1 MAFHRLLEEVG
12 GLGRFQVL
20 QMALLSAFCLVVYT
34 HMLLENFT
42 AVVPAHRCWVS
53 ILDNDTALANG
64 TAILGQDALLRVSI
78 PLDSDL
84 RPEKCRR
91 FLRPQWQLLHLNGTL
106 SNASEPATEP
116 CVDGWVYDRTSFS
129 STIVTEV
136 RGLFTCCKFTAW
148 SLRIT
153 QVMNPRHHWDLV
165 CDSQSLNSVAKFSF
179 MAGTVVGGIILGHL
193 SDRFGRRLVIRWSL
207 LLVAATEACA
217 AFAPTLP
224 LYCSLRFLAGFS
236 ALSVLTNSS
245 VLIMEWLVPR
255 FQAMGM
261 TMIISVACVGQMILG
276 GLAFAIRDWHI
287 LQLVWLAESV
297 RWLII
302 TNKPEKGLK
311 ELRKAAYVNGKKD
324 AGDALTMEVLRSTMR
339 DELEAAQT
347 RPRVSDL
354 FRTPNLRKRMCV
366 LCFVR
371 LAVCI
376 PFYGL
381 ALHLQ
386 HLGTNIFLFQVLFG
400 AVNFPA
406 NYVAFLALNHLGRR
420 VSQVL
425 FTFSMGSFI
434 VAITFVPQEMQ
445 TLRLVLSTLGV
456 GFSSAALMGSFV
468 HGNELTPTV
477 IRVTASGIIGAVGN
491 VGAALAPLLMILTVY
506 SPHLPWIV
514 YAAVSF
520 ISGLVVFLLPE
531 TKNQPLPDSI
541 QDVEKERK
549 GSQKGRREDGFM
561 KVTRF

>member
-129 STIVTEV
+129 STIVTE
-136 RGLFTCCKFTAW
+136 
-148 SLRIT
+148 
-153 QVMNPRHHWDLV
+153 WDLV

-287 LQLVWLAESV
+287 LQLVYSIPLFILFLFSRWLAESV

-366 LCFVR
+366 LCFV
-371 LAVCI
+371 
-376 PFYGL
+376 
-381 ALHLQ
+381 
-386 HLGTNIFLFQVLFG
+386 
-400 AVNFPA
+400 
-406 NYVAFLALNHLGRR
+406 
-420 VSQVL
+420 
-425 FTFSMGSFI
+425 
-434 VAITFVPQEMQ
+434 
-445 TLRLVLSTLGV
+445 
-456 GFSSAALMGSFV
+456 
-468 HGNELTPTV
+468 
-477 IRVTASGIIGAVGN
+477 RVTASGIIGAVGN

>member
-193 SDRFGRRLVIRWSL
+193 SDR
-207 LLVAATEACA
+207 
-217 AFAPTLP
+217 
-224 LYCSLRFLAGFS
+224 
-236 ALSVLTNSS
+236 
-245 VLIMEWLVPR
+245 
-255 FQAMGM
+255 
-261 TMIISVACVGQMILG
+261 
-276 GLAFAIRDWHI
+276 
-287 LQLVWLAESV
+287 WLAESV